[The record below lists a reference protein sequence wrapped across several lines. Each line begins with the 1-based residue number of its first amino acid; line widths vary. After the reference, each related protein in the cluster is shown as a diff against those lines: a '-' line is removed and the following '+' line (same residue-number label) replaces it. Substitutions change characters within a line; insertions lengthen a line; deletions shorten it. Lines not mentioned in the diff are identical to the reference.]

1 MRNMP
6 NALPPVPSSGE
17 SQPVLTTE
25 TYGAIS
31 DSVKMDHGNSG
42 NREGTAV
49 NPDMPTGGTI
59 PDSSTDI
66 EDPTAHP

>member
-6 NALPPVPSSGE
+6 NALAPVPSSGE

-25 TYGAIS
+25 TYGAIPS
-31 DSVKMDHGNSG
+31 TIKMDHGESG
-42 NREGTAV
+42 NREGDALA
-49 NPDMPTGGTI
+49 DMPTGGTI

-66 EDPTAHP
+66 EDPTAHQ